1 MVDNQHEDLQWKIS
15 VNSPSDLTIFSNAW
29 KKGWGTSCQGITKSG
44 LMVFS

>member
-29 KKGWGTSCQGITKSG
+29 KKGWGASCQGITTRG
-44 LMVFS
+44 LMVFR